1 MPDQL
6 NTLSTNFGRL
16 SRQIVTP
23 VILRNLATGQEIHTF
38 GIWDTG
44 ATGCVISEN
53 AAKELALI
61 PIGQKETRGISG
73 GRKSNV
79 YYINITLNN
88 NQISLNARV
97 TDCDKLSDDGS
108 IGLLIG
114 MDIITLGDFYISN
127 HHGKTVMTFR
137 VPSLESRDFTKEI
150 EELKRFRIIHE
161 AQAKHGNNKCP
172 CKSGRQWDQCHG
184 KKVKALDELLHNA

>member
-1 MPDQL
+1 MPNQL
-6 NTLSTNFGRL
+6 NTLSRAYDSL

-23 VILRNLATGQEIHTF
+23 VTLRNLATGQELNTY

-44 ATGCVISEN
+44 ATGCVISED
-53 AAKELALI
+53 AAKNLALI

-73 GRKSNV
+73 GRMSNV

-137 VPSLESRDFTKEI
+137 VPSLESRDFTREI
-150 EELKRFRIIHE
+150 EELKRYRAIHE
-161 AQAKHGNNKCP
+161 VQTKHGNNKCP
-172 CKSGRQWDQCHG
+172 CKSGKNWNQCHG
-184 KKVKALDELLHNA
+184 KIVKAVVDLLHNA